1 MLFGKKYIDIEA
13 VTAYD
18 ILDRAL
24 AEDAKYEELKE
35 YGEATLKVAKEL
47 MEQTISKEVIT
58 LNDVAVYENAVAD
71 AHKVTLD
78 AVKHAYARDVLIE
91 LYHTKL
97 TKLKG

>member
-24 AEDAKYEELKE
+24 AENDQYEELKE

-58 LNDVAVYENAVAD
+58 LNDVAVYEKAIDD
-71 AHKVTLD
+71 AHKVVLD

-97 TKLKG
+97 KNLKG

>member
-24 AEDAKYEELKE
+24 NEDAKYEELKE
-35 YGEATLKVAKEL
+35 YGEATLQVAKEL
-47 MEQTISKEVIT
+47 MEQIMSKEVIT
-58 LNDVAVYENAVAD
+58 LGDIALYEKAIDD
-71 AHKVTLD
+71 AHRVTLD

-97 TKLKG
+97 TNLKG